1 MGTKTVGSEFHG
13 PTIIEQ
19 LLTFMC
25 INNGISAFWRRVR
38 ILVHS
43 QIRVFL
49 LLWNLL
55 AHNSSTHKLNQ
66 KQILR
71 LEWQRRTFPQE
82 RRWQKGKREANKP
95 FFSIPAL
102 YISSFLWPVHEL
114 RLGQPLAL
122 GWMPN
127 MTLVFSVSVP
137 LWMSTSESCGMN
149 PQQH

>member
-13 PTIIEQ
+13 PAINEL

-71 LEWQRRTFPQE
+71 RRTFPQE
-82 RRWQKGKREANKP
+82 RCWQKGKIEATKP

-114 RLGQPLAL
+114 RLVQPLAL
-122 GWMPN
+122 GWMSN

-149 PQQH
+149 PQLH